1 MFDKISG
8 DQIAKVL
15 GILFML
21 YIFGEIVNVMVIP
34 IALFLLWTF
43 IDHNSDDEDEII
55 VSQQKAIN
63 SSRKPQ
69 GESVFP
75 HALAAVREAGLN
87 PERLAVLPVDIGLI
101 AFYGNDEPELHHT
114 RSIPDDSDYIQPFVQ
129 LRVPHTA
136 IGQIRFEVLDH
147 YGQPVF
153 VHEDRYQL
161 ERGRNLVMPS
171 ARIPLHDEQNTSGV
185 WELCI
190 YADNRLIARHIF
202 GWDSAQAPN
211 FERHI
216 GEDGELNSELRA
228 ILAQSRLADLSL
240 DELLAHQD
248 QDDFQQEQ
256 R

>member
-1 MFDKISG
+1 MLNNVSWDTLGKIAG
-8 DQIAKVL
+8 L
-15 GILFML
+15 LILVA
-21 YIFGEIVNVMVIP
+21 IFGELINAVTIPVI
-34 IALFLLWTF
+34 IFLLWMF
-43 IDHNSDDEDEII
+43 FNQKEDDDQEII
-55 VSQQKAIN
+55 NSQQKAIHN
-63 SSRKPQ
+63 SRKPQ

-87 PERLAVLPVDIGLI
+87 PETLAVLPVDIGLI

-136 IGQIRFEVLDH
+136 VGSIRFEVLDH
-147 YGQPVF
+147 YGQQVF
-153 VHEDRYQL
+153 VHEDRYHL

-171 ARIPLHDEQNTSGV
+171 ARIPVHDEQNTTGV

-190 YADNRLIARHIF
+190 FADNRLIARHIF

-228 ILAQSRLADLSL
+228 ILAQSRLSDLSL

-248 QDDFQQEQ
+248 QDDSQEKRQ
-256 R
+256 

>member
-1 MFDKISG
+1 MFDNFGGDKVAKIIG
-8 DQIAKVL
+8 ALI
-15 GILFML
+15 FL
-21 YIFGEIVNVMVIP
+21 YIFSEIVNVMAVP
-34 IALFLLWTF
+34 IVLFVLWMLF
-43 IDHNSDDEDEII
+43 DHNSDDDDDII
-55 VSQQKAIN
+55 VAQQQAIN
-63 SSRKPQ
+63 NRRKPQ

-87 PERLAVLPVDIGLI
+87 PEKLAVLPVDIGLI
-101 AFYGNDEPELHHT
+101 AFYGDDSPELHHT

-136 IGQIRFEVLDH
+136 IGRIRFEVLDH
-147 YGQPVF
+147 YGQQVF
-153 VHEDRYQL
+153 LHEDRYQL

-171 ARIPLHDEQNTSGV
+171 ARIPLHDEQNIAGV

-190 YADNRLIARHIF
+190 YADDRLIARHIF

-228 ILAQSRLADLSL
+228 ILAQSRLSDLSL
-240 DELLAHQD
+240 DELLSYQNED
-248 QDDFQQEQ
+248 EQKKQQ
-256 R
+256 

>member
-1 MFDKISG
+1 MSDKISG
-8 DQIAKVL
+8 EAIAKVV
-15 GILFML
+15 GILIAL
-21 YIFGEIVNVMVIP
+21 YIFGEIVNAMVIP
-34 IALFLLWTF
+34 LALFLLWVF
-43 IDHNSDDEDEII
+43 IDHNRDDDEDII
-55 VSQQKAIN
+55 ASQQQAIN
-63 SSRKPQ
+63 SSRKPA

-87 PERLAVLPVDIGLI
+87 PEKLAVLPVDIGLI
-101 AFYGNDEPELHHT
+101 AFYGDDLPELHHT

-136 IGQIRFEVLDH
+136 IGQVRFEILDH
-147 YGQPVF
+147 YGQQVF

-171 ARIPLHDEQNTSGV
+171 ARIPLHDEHHIAGV

-202 GWDSAQAPN
+202 GWDSAQAPD

-228 ILAQSRLADLSL
+228 ILAQSRLTDISL
-240 DELLAHQD
+240 DELLAD
-248 QDDFQQEQ
+248 QENPDDQQQ